1 MGFIRFLTIA
11 YHNLLEIKGS
21 VVVVVVVVIVI
32 VVATKIVRPISP
44 RQSSPYRSILEKSR
58 QSIYTLQYPLLT
70 CIRREKRKH
79 ENKWAKAQI
88 KPLPGY
94 KLEISYS
101 DTC

>member
-11 YHNLLEIKGS
+11 YHNLLEIKGF
-21 VVVVVVVVIVI
+21 VVVVVVVVAA
-32 VVATKIVRPISP
+32 VAIKIVRPISP
-44 RQSSPYRSILEKSR
+44 RQSSPYMSILEESR
-58 QSIYTLQYPLLT
+58 QSTYTLLHPPLT

-88 KPLPGY
+88 KPLSGY
-94 KLEISYS
+94 ELETSYS